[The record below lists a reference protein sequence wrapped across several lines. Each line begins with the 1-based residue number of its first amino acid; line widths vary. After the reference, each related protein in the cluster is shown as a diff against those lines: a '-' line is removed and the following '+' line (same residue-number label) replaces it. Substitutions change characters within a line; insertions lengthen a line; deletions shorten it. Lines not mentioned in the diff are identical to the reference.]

1 MEKEREKF
9 SDGKYFSVILLCI
22 GFLITVICIATGSY
36 VQTMESVQIGSVATK
51 RYVALKDEVDV
62 VATKHKKEEA
72 AATVGPLYKHDLE
85 IEQQSITEI
94 EGFFKRLDEM
104 QNSLRTGESLSDAI
118 KNTSLKLPVVLS
130 VRQYSAYQALR
141 QQDKLEFQQSCKNII
156 NSIYEQG
163 VTAEAVEKSRE
174 QISTSLSQTSWSA
187 ELQEM
192 GSAVLNSVLKANLVL
207 DNDAM
212 ELAKQKKEDEVEDI
226 MIKKNQKI
234 VDEGEIITADIYDK
248 LEAMNLINTEKTTET
263 LFPVLSSI
271 VVVLLIFG
279 SVFLFFY
286 SSNRKWHSLKKNEV
300 AILFTIYI
308 IMVLLLR
315 IMSEVPYFTLIP
327 LVVFPMVVSILISRR
342 VALLLNCFI
351 SIIGCFVFNGDVE
364 FLLYFLLTGEFAALI
379 MRYAEQRKYVF
390 PVAVCMAVINFIS
403 MMAIGLFF
411 EKGYSQGLL
420 FSSSYGSAAGLAS
433 VILVIGSLPFWEAIF
448 EANTPLRL
456 LELTNP
462 NNELLRRLMI
472 EAPGTYHH
480 SLIVANLAETAAYE
494 IDANAA
500 LARVG
505 AYYHDIGKLKY
516 PLYFSENQSGE
527 NPHDQMEPY
536 SSTQIITAH
545 TTAGVQMAK
554 EKGLPKAII
563 NIIQEHHGNSLVKFF
578 YFKALKQYGAENVKE
593 EDYRYHSCVPQ
604 TREAAI
610 VMIADTAE
618 AAVRSMLGKGK
629 TLQEV
634 DDFIKTLIKDKLDD
648 GQLDKSGL
656 AISDL
661 ETIRKSFIEVF
672 KGMYH
677 DRVAYP
683 KKEEMEEAKKQKKV
697 EQKIEQGEN
706 KA

>member
-1 MEKEREKF
+1 
-9 SDGKYFSVILLCI
+9 
-22 GFLITVICIATGSY
+22 
-36 VQTMESVQIGSVATK
+36 MESVQIGSVATQ
-51 RYVALKDEVDV
+51 RYVALKDEVDT
-62 VATKHKKEEA
+62 VATEKKKAEA

-85 IEQQSITEI
+85 IEQQSISEI

-104 QNSLRTGESLSDAI
+104 QGTLRAGESLSDAI

-130 VRQYSAYQALR
+130 VRQYSAYQVLS
-141 QQDKLEFQQSCKNII
+141 QQDKLEFQKSCINIV

-174 QISTSLSQTSWSA
+174 QINTNLQQTQWNS

-192 GSAVLNSVLKANLVL
+192 GMAVLNSALKANLVL
-207 DNDAM
+207 DTDAM
-212 ELAKQKKEDEVEDI
+212 QLARQKKEDEVEDVI
-226 MIKKNQKI
+226 IKKNQKI
-234 VDEGEIITADIYDK
+234 VDEGEIITAEIYRK
-248 LEAMNLINTEKTTET
+248 LETMNLINTENTAET
-263 LFPVLSSI
+263 ILPVFSSI
-271 VVVLLIFG
+271 VVVLLIFA

-286 SSNRKWHSLKKNEV
+286 SSNKKWHSLKKNEMV
-300 AILFTIYI
+300 ILFTIYMI
-308 IMVLLLR
+308 VVLLLR
-315 IMSEVPYFTLIP
+315 VMSEVPYFTLIP
-327 LVVFPMVVSILISRR
+327 LSVFPMLVSLLISRR
-342 VALLLNCFI
+342 VALLLNCFV

-379 MRYAEQRKYVF
+379 MRYAEKRKYVF
-390 PVAVCMAVINFIS
+390 PVAVCVAVINFIS
-403 MMAIGLFF
+403 MMAVGLFF

-420 FSSSYGSAAGLAS
+420 YSSAYGAAAGLIA
-433 VILVIGSLPFWEAIF
+433 VILSIGSLPFWEAIF

-505 AYYHDIGKLKY
+505 AYYHDIGKLKS
-516 PLYFSENQSGE
+516 PLYFSENQAGE

-554 EKGLPKAII
+554 ERGLPKAII

-578 YFKALKQYGAENVKE
+578 YYKALKQYGADNVKE
-593 EDYRYHSCVPQ
+593 QDYRYQSCVPQ
-604 TREAAI
+604 SREAAI
-610 VMIADTAE
+610 VMMADTVE
-618 AAVRSMLGKGK
+618 AAVRSMVGQGKS
-629 TLQEV
+629 L
-634 DDFIKTLIKDKLDD
+634 DDVEEFIKMLIKDKLDD

-677 DRVAYP
+677 NRVAYP
-683 KKEEMEEAKKQKKV
+683 KKEEMDAAKKQKK
-697 EQKIEQGEN
+697 EEKEEN
-706 KA
+706 KV

>member
-1 MEKEREKF
+1 MENEKKKF
-9 SDGKYFSVILLCI
+9 LEWKYFSIVLLCI

-36 VQTMESVQIGSVATK
+36 IQTMENVQIGSVATQ
-51 RYVALKDEVDV
+51 RYVALKDEVDT
-62 VATKHKKEEA
+62 VATEKKKAEA

-85 IEQQSITEI
+85 IEQQSISEV

-104 QNSLRTGESLSDAI
+104 QGTLKQGESLSNAI

-130 VRQYSAYQALR
+130 VRQYSAYQVLN
-141 QQDKLEFQQSCKNII
+141 QQDRLEFQKSCIDII

-174 QISTSLSQTSWSA
+174 QISTSLQQTQWNS

-192 GSAVLNSVLKANLVL
+192 GMAVLNSALKANLVL
-207 DNDAM
+207 DTDAM
-212 ELAKQKKEDEVEDI
+212 QLAKQKKEDEVEDI
-226 MIKKNQKI
+226 IIKKNQKI
-234 VDEGEIITADIYDK
+234 VDEGEIVTAEIYHK
-248 LEAMNLINTEKTTET
+248 LESMNLINTENVTET
-263 LFPVLSSI
+263 ILPVFSSI
-271 VVVLLIFG
+271 IVVLLIFA

-286 SSNRKWHSLKKNEV
+286 SSNKKWHSLKKNEMV
-300 AILFTIYI
+300 ILFTIYI
-308 IMVLLLR
+308 IVVLLLR
-315 IMSEVPYFTLIP
+315 VMSEVPYFTLIP
-327 LVVFPMVVSILISRR
+327 LSVFPMLVSLLISRR
-342 VALLLNCFI
+342 VALLLNCFV

-379 MRYAEQRKYVF
+379 MRYAEKRKYVF
-390 PVAVCMAVINFIS
+390 PVAVCVAIINFIS
-403 MMAIGLFF
+403 MMAVGLFF
-411 EKGYSQGLL
+411 EKGYSEGLL
-420 FSSSYGSAAGLAS
+420 YSSFYGAAAGLIA
-433 VILVIGSLPFWEAIF
+433 VILSIGSLPFWEAIF

-505 AYYHDIGKLKY
+505 AYYHDIGKLKS
-516 PLYFSENQSGE
+516 PLYFSENQAGE

-545 TTAGVQMAK
+545 TTEGVKMAK

-578 YFKALKQYGAENVKE
+578 YYKALKQYGADNVKE
-593 EDYRYHSCVPQ
+593 QDYRYNSSIPQ
-604 TREAAI
+604 SREAAI
-610 VMIADTAE
+610 VMMADTVE
-618 AAVRSMLGKGK
+618 AAVRSMVGQGKS
-629 TLQEV
+629 L
-634 DDFIKTLIKDKLDD
+634 DDVEEFIKTLIKDKLDD

-661 ETIRKSFIEVF
+661 ETIRKSFLEVF

-677 DRVAYP
+677 NRVAYP
-683 KKEEMEEAKKQKKV
+683 KKEEMDAAKKQKKG
-697 EQKIEQGEN
+697 EQEEN

>member
-1 MEKEREKF
+1 MENERKKF
-9 SDGKYFSVILLCI
+9 SEWKYFSIVLLCI

-36 VQTMESVQIGSVATK
+36 IQTMESVQIGSVATQ
-51 RYVALKDEVDV
+51 RYVALKDEVDT
-62 VATKHKKEEA
+62 VATEKKKAEA

-85 IEQQSITEI
+85 IEQQSISEI

-104 QNSLRTGESLSDAI
+104 QGTLRAGESLSDAI

-130 VRQYSAYQALR
+130 VRQYSAYQVLS
-141 QQDKLEFQQSCKNII
+141 QQDKLEFQKSCINIV

-174 QISTSLSQTSWSA
+174 QINTNLQQTQWNS

-192 GSAVLNSVLKANLVL
+192 GMAVLNSALKANLVL
-207 DNDAM
+207 DTDAM
-212 ELAKQKKEDEVEDI
+212 QLARQKKEDEVEDVI
-226 MIKKNQKI
+226 IKKNQKI
-234 VDEGEIITADIYDK
+234 VDEGENITAEIYRK
-248 LEAMNLINTEKTTET
+248 LETMNLINTENTAET
-263 LFPVLSSI
+263 ILPVFSSI
-271 VVVLLIFG
+271 VVVLLIFA

-286 SSNRKWHSLKKNEV
+286 SSNKKWHSLKKNEMV
-300 AILFTIYI
+300 ILFTIYMI
-308 IMVLLLR
+308 VVLLLR
-315 IMSEVPYFTLIP
+315 VMSEVPYFTLIP
-327 LVVFPMVVSILISRR
+327 LSVFPMLVSLLISRR
-342 VALLLNCFI
+342 VALLLNCFV

-379 MRYAEQRKYVF
+379 MRYAEKRKYVF
-390 PVAVCMAVINFIS
+390 PVAVCVAVINFIS
-403 MMAIGLFF
+403 MMAVGLFF

-420 FSSSYGSAAGLAS
+420 YSSAYGAAAGLIA
-433 VILVIGSLPFWEAIF
+433 VILSIGSLPFWEAIF

-505 AYYHDIGKLKY
+505 AYYHDIGKLKS
-516 PLYFSENQSGE
+516 PLYFSENQAGE

-554 EKGLPKAII
+554 ERGLPKAII

-578 YFKALKQYGAENVKE
+578 YYKALKQYGADNVKE
-593 EDYRYHSCVPQ
+593 QDYRYQSCVPQ
-604 TREAAI
+604 SREAAI
-610 VMIADTAE
+610 VMMADTVE
-618 AAVRSMLGKGK
+618 AAVRSMVGQGKS
-629 TLQEV
+629 L
-634 DDFIKTLIKDKLDD
+634 DDVEEFIKMLIKDKLDD

-677 DRVAYP
+677 NRVAYP
-683 KKEEMEEAKKQKKV
+683 KKEEMDAAKKQKK
-697 EQKIEQGEN
+697 EEKEEN
-706 KA
+706 KV

>member
-1 MEKEREKF
+1 MENERKKF
-9 SDGKYFSVILLCI
+9 SEWKYFSIVLLCI

-36 VQTMESVQIGSVATK
+36 IQTMESVQIGSVATQ
-51 RYVALKDEVDV
+51 RYVALKDEVDT
-62 VATKHKKEEA
+62 VATEKKKAEA

-85 IEQQSITEI
+85 IEQQSISEI

-104 QNSLRTGESLSDAI
+104 QGTLRAGESLSDAI

-130 VRQYSAYQALR
+130 VRQYSAYQVLS
-141 QQDKLEFQQSCKNII
+141 QQDKLEFQKSCINIV

-174 QISTSLSQTSWSA
+174 QINTNLQQTQWNS

-192 GSAVLNSVLKANLVL
+192 GMAVLNSALKASLVL
-207 DNDAM
+207 DTDAM
-212 ELAKQKKEDEVEDI
+212 QLARQKKEDEVEDVI
-226 MIKKNQKI
+226 IKKNQKI
-234 VDEGEIITADIYDK
+234 VDEGEIITAEIYRK
-248 LEAMNLINTEKTTET
+248 LETMNLINTENTAET
-263 LFPVLSSI
+263 ILPVFSSI
-271 VVVLLIFG
+271 VVVLLIFA

-286 SSNRKWHSLKKNEV
+286 SSNKKWHSLKKNEMV
-300 AILFTIYI
+300 ILFTIYMI
-308 IMVLLLR
+308 VVLLLR
-315 IMSEVPYFTLIP
+315 VMSEVPYFTLIP
-327 LVVFPMVVSILISRR
+327 LSVFPMLVSLLISRR
-342 VALLLNCFI
+342 VALLLNCFV

-379 MRYAEQRKYVF
+379 MRYAEKRKYVF
-390 PVAVCMAVINFIS
+390 PVAVCVAVINFIS
-403 MMAIGLFF
+403 MMAVGLFF

-420 FSSSYGSAAGLAS
+420 YSSAYGAAAGLIA
-433 VILVIGSLPFWEAIF
+433 VILSIGSLPFWEAIF

-505 AYYHDIGKLKY
+505 AYYHDIGKLKS
-516 PLYFSENQSGE
+516 PLYFSENQAGE

-554 EKGLPKAII
+554 ERGLPKAII

-578 YFKALKQYGAENVKE
+578 YYKALKQYGADNVKE
-593 EDYRYHSCVPQ
+593 QDYRYQSCVPQ
-604 TREAAI
+604 SREAAI
-610 VMIADTAE
+610 VMMADTVE
-618 AAVRSMLGKGK
+618 AAVRSMVGQGKS
-629 TLQEV
+629 L
-634 DDFIKTLIKDKLDD
+634 DDVEEFIKMLIKDKLDD

-677 DRVAYP
+677 NRVAYP
-683 KKEEMEEAKKQKKV
+683 KKEEMDAAKKQKK
-697 EQKIEQGEN
+697 EEKEEN
-706 KA
+706 KV

>member
-1 MEKEREKF
+1 MENERKKF
-9 SDGKYFSVILLCI
+9 SEWKYFSIVLLCI

-36 VQTMESVQIGSVATK
+36 IQTMESVQIGSVATQ
-51 RYVALKDEVDV
+51 RYVALKDEVDT
-62 VATKHKKEEA
+62 VATEKKKAEA

-85 IEQQSITEI
+85 IEQQSISEI

-104 QNSLRTGESLSDAI
+104 QGTLRAGESLSDAI

-130 VRQYSAYQALR
+130 VRQYSAYQVLS
-141 QQDKLEFQQSCKNII
+141 QQDKLEFQKSCINIV

-174 QISTSLSQTSWSA
+174 QINTNLQQTQWNS

-192 GSAVLNSVLKANLVL
+192 GMAVLNSALKANLVL
-207 DNDAM
+207 DTDAM
-212 ELAKQKKEDEVEDI
+212 QLARQKKEDEIEDVI
-226 MIKKNQKI
+226 IKKNQKI
-234 VDEGEIITADIYDK
+234 VDEGEIITAEIYRK
-248 LEAMNLINTEKTTET
+248 LETMNLINTENTAET
-263 LFPVLSSI
+263 ILPVFSSI
-271 VVVLLIFG
+271 VVVLLIFA

-286 SSNRKWHSLKKNEV
+286 SSNKKWHSLKKNEMV
-300 AILFTIYI
+300 ILFTIYMI
-308 IMVLLLR
+308 VVLLLR
-315 IMSEVPYFTLIP
+315 VMSEVPYFTLIP
-327 LVVFPMVVSILISRR
+327 LSVFPMLVSLLISRR
-342 VALLLNCFI
+342 VALLLNCFV

-379 MRYAEQRKYVF
+379 MRYAEKRKYVF
-390 PVAVCMAVINFIS
+390 PVAVCVAVINFIS
-403 MMAIGLFF
+403 MMAVGLFF

-420 FSSSYGSAAGLAS
+420 YSSAYGAAAGLIA
-433 VILVIGSLPFWEAIF
+433 VILSIGSLPFWEAIF

-505 AYYHDIGKLKY
+505 AYYHDIGKLKS
-516 PLYFSENQSGE
+516 PLYFSENQAGE

-554 EKGLPKAII
+554 ERGLPKAII

-578 YFKALKQYGAENVKE
+578 YYKALKQYGADNVKE
-593 EDYRYHSCVPQ
+593 QDYRYQSCVPQ
-604 TREAAI
+604 SREAAI
-610 VMIADTAE
+610 VMMADTVE
-618 AAVRSMLGKGK
+618 AAVRSMVGQGKS
-629 TLQEV
+629 L
-634 DDFIKTLIKDKLDD
+634 DDVEEFIKMLIKDKLDD

-677 DRVAYP
+677 NRVAYP
-683 KKEEMEEAKKQKKV
+683 KKEEMDAAKKQKK
-697 EQKIEQGEN
+697 EEKEEN
-706 KA
+706 KV

>member
-1 MEKEREKF
+1 MENERKKF
-9 SDGKYFSVILLCI
+9 SEWKYFSIVLLCI

-36 VQTMESVQIGSVATK
+36 IQTMESVQIGSVATQ
-51 RYVALKDEVDV
+51 RYVALKDEVDT
-62 VATKHKKEEA
+62 VATEKKKAEA

-85 IEQQSITEI
+85 IEQQSISEI

-104 QNSLRTGESLSDAI
+104 QGTLRAGESLSDAI

-130 VRQYSAYQALR
+130 VRQYSAYQVLS
-141 QQDKLEFQQSCKNII
+141 QQDKLEFQKSCINIV

-163 VTAEAVEKSRE
+163 VSADAVEKSRE
-174 QISTSLSQTSWSA
+174 LLNTNLQQTQWNS

-192 GSAVLNSVLKANLVL
+192 GMAVLNSALKANLVL
-207 DNDAM
+207 DTDAM
-212 ELAKQKKEDEVEDI
+212 QLARQKKEDEVEDVI
-226 MIKKNQKI
+226 IKKNQKI
-234 VDEGEIITADIYDK
+234 VDEGEIITAEIYRK
-248 LEAMNLINTEKTTET
+248 LETMNLINTENTAET
-263 LFPVLSSI
+263 ILPVFSSI
-271 VVVLLIFG
+271 VVVLLIFA

-286 SSNRKWHSLKKNEV
+286 SSNKKWHSLKKNEMV
-300 AILFTIYI
+300 ILFTIYMI
-308 IMVLLLR
+308 VVLLLR
-315 IMSEVPYFTLIP
+315 VMSEVPYFTLIP
-327 LVVFPMVVSILISRR
+327 LSVFPMLVSLLISRR
-342 VALLLNCFI
+342 VALLLNCFV

-379 MRYAEQRKYVF
+379 MRYAEKRKYVF
-390 PVAVCMAVINFIS
+390 PVAVCVAVINFIS
-403 MMAIGLFF
+403 MMAVGLFF

-420 FSSSYGSAAGLAS
+420 YSSAYGAAAGLIA
-433 VILVIGSLPFWEAIF
+433 VILSIGSLPFWEAIF

-505 AYYHDIGKLKY
+505 AYYHDIGKLKS
-516 PLYFSENQSGE
+516 PLYFSENQAGE

-554 EKGLPKAII
+554 ERGLPKAII

-578 YFKALKQYGAENVKE
+578 YYKALKQYGADNVKE
-593 EDYRYHSCVPQ
+593 QDYRYQSCVPQ
-604 TREAAI
+604 SREAAI
-610 VMIADTAE
+610 VMMADTVE
-618 AAVRSMLGKGK
+618 AAVRSMVGQGKS
-629 TLQEV
+629 L
-634 DDFIKTLIKDKLDD
+634 DDVEEFIKMLIKDKLDD

-677 DRVAYP
+677 NRVAYP
-683 KKEEMEEAKKQKKV
+683 KKEEMDAAKKQKK
-697 EQKIEQGEN
+697 EEKEEN
-706 KA
+706 KV